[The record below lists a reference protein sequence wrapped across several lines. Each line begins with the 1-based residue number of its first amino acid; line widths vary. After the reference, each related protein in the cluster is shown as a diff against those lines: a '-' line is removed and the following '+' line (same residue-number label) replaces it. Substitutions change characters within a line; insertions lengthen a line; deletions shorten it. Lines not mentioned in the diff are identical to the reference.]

1 MEKNEIMSKIKEIVY
16 QIIGIQIEDENDNIL
31 GCHHKYPLVYAVY
44 VVDELEKIY
53 GKGVL
58 EIFEKNDY
66 NIWKLSNLADAILNI
81 LENFQHKTV
90 S

>member
-1 MEKNEIMSKIKEIVY
+1 MEKNEIMNKIKEIVY

-31 GCHHKYPLVYAVY
+31 GCHHKYPVVYAVY

-66 NIWKLSNLADAILNI
+66 NIWKLSNLADAIIDELAK
-81 LENFQHKTV
+81 LPA
-90 S
+90 